1 MPIPA
6 PAAYQ
11 ATDATVVLAPQRK
24 SSKKLIAAFCA
35 LLATILVAALAFII
49 PNFTAVKAMLG
60 FRPTNPLVVT
70 FDAINSLS
78 TLRST
83 KYELRTHSST
93 DDSLDARMSGMYS
106 LGKTTNESSASF
118 TSKTDEYATT
128 FAWYKGAFAGKSVWH
143 DDDPYYIY
151 YPADQYE
158 DDLRN
163 GVGSD
168 VADLILNVKDALVKN
183 GAWDITGAE
192 QTFYD
197 QLDKMND
204 DGYSNDIDRAKGTKT
219 SAEVKA
225 EASKFIQQYFG
236 VELEDKNVRSQLFPN
251 TSSAKSAGNTQLSY
265 QIDIKALSQH
275 FVNYWISHEAQ
286 YPHLKSWVIQQ
297 IEDAGVDDAEDE
309 YRQALDN
316 VRNWDFGTDEEPEM
330 PTITVDLNY
339 GRKRLMNSIAISV
352 SGKDEYG
359 DSYNGSLSL
368 TLSQQNAVSV
378 DDPDLTDMVS
388 KAKDNNGLDLS

>member
-1 MPIPA
+1 M
-6 PAAYQ
+6 
-11 ATDATVVLAPQRK
+11 
-24 SSKKLIAAFCA
+24 
-35 LLATILVAALAFII
+35 TI
-49 PNFTAVKAMLG
+49 
-60 FRPTNPLVVT
+60 
-70 FDAINSLS
+70 
-78 TLRST
+78 
-83 KYELRTHSST
+83 
-93 DDSLDARMSGMYS
+93 
-106 LGKTTNESSASF
+106 
-118 TSKTDEYATT
+118 KTDEQATT
-128 FAWYKGAFAGKSVWH
+128 LAWHKGAFAGKNVWY

-192 QTFYD
+192 
-197 QLDKMND
+197 
-204 DGYSNDIDRAKGTKT
+204 
-219 SAEVKA
+219 
-225 EASKFIQQYFG
+225 
-236 VELEDKNVRSQLFPN
+236 LEDKNVRSQLFPN

-265 QIDIKALSQH
+265 QIDVKALAQH

-297 IEDAGVDDAEDE
+297 IEDTGVGDAEGE

-316 VRNWDFGTDEEPEM
+316 VRNWDFGTDEEPDM

-339 GRKRLMNSIAISV
+339 GRKRLMSSIAVSV

-359 DSYNGSLSL
+359 DSYKGSLSL

-378 DDPDLTDMVS
+378 DDPDLTDTVS
-388 KAKDNNGLDLS
+388 KAKDNNELDLS

>member
-1 MPIPA
+1 M
-6 PAAYQ
+6 
-11 ATDATVVLAPQRK
+11 
-24 SSKKLIAAFCA
+24 
-35 LLATILVAALAFII
+35 TI
-49 PNFTAVKAMLG
+49 
-60 FRPTNPLVVT
+60 
-70 FDAINSLS
+70 
-78 TLRST
+78 
-83 KYELRTHSST
+83 
-93 DDSLDARMSGMYS
+93 
-106 LGKTTNESSASF
+106 
-118 TSKTDEYATT
+118 KTDEQATT
-128 FAWYKGAFAGKSVWH
+128 LAWHKGAFAGKNVWY

-183 GAWDITGAE
+183 GAWDI
-192 QTFYD
+192 
-197 QLDKMND
+197 
-204 DGYSNDIDRAKGTKT
+204 DRAKGTKT

-225 EASKFIQQYFG
+225 EASKFIQQYLG

-265 QIDIKALSQH
+265 QIDVKALAQH

-297 IEDAGVDDAEDE
+297 IEDTGVGDAEGE

-316 VRNWDFGTDEEPEM
+316 VRNWDFGTDEEPDM

-339 GRKRLMNSIAISV
+339 GRKRLMSSIAVSV

-359 DSYNGSLSL
+359 DSYKGSLSL

-378 DDPDLTDMVS
+378 DDPDLTDTVS

>member
-1 MPIPA
+1 M
-6 PAAYQ
+6 
-11 ATDATVVLAPQRK
+11 
-24 SSKKLIAAFCA
+24 
-35 LLATILVAALAFII
+35 AALAFII

-83 KYELRTHSST
+83 KYELRTHSIT
-93 DDSLDARMSGMYS
+93 DDSLDVRMSGMYS

-118 TSKTDEYATT
+118 TSKTDEYAMT
-128 FAWYKGAFAGKSVWH
+128 FAWYKGAFAEKFVWH

-151 YPADQYE
+151 CPADQYE

-204 DGYSNDIDRAKGTKT
+204 DGYSNDIDRAKGTKR

-352 SGKDEYG
+352 SGKDEDG

>member
-1 MPIPA
+1 M
-6 PAAYQ
+6 
-11 ATDATVVLAPQRK
+11 TRGCLACIRW
-24 SSKKLIAAFCA
+24 
-35 LLATILVAALAFII
+35 
-49 PNFTAVKAMLG
+49 
-60 FRPTNPLVVT
+60 
-70 FDAINSLS
+70 
-78 TLRST
+78 
-83 KYELRTHSST
+83 
-93 DDSLDARMSGMYS
+93 
-106 LGKTTNESSASF
+106 GKTTNDSSASV
-118 TSKTDEYATT
+118 TIKTDEQATT
-128 FAWYKGAFAGKSVWH
+128 LAWHKGAFAGKNVWY

-183 GAWDITGAE
+183 GDWD
-192 QTFYD
+192 
-197 QLDKMND
+197 
-204 DGYSNDIDRAKGTKT
+204 NDIDRAKGTKT

-316 VRNWDFGTDEEPEM
+316 VRNWDFGTDE
-330 PTITVDLNY
+330 
-339 GRKRLMNSIAISV
+339 
-352 SGKDEYG
+352 
-359 DSYNGSLSL
+359 
-368 TLSQQNAVSV
+368 
-378 DDPDLTDMVS
+378 DMVS

>member
-1 MPIPA
+1 M
-6 PAAYQ
+6 
-11 ATDATVVLAPQRK
+11 
-24 SSKKLIAAFCA
+24 
-35 LLATILVAALAFII
+35 TI
-49 PNFTAVKAMLG
+49 
-60 FRPTNPLVVT
+60 
-70 FDAINSLS
+70 
-78 TLRST
+78 
-83 KYELRTHSST
+83 
-93 DDSLDARMSGMYS
+93 
-106 LGKTTNESSASF
+106 
-118 TSKTDEYATT
+118 KTDEQATT
-128 FAWYKGAFAGKSVWH
+128 LAWHKGAFAGKNVWY

-183 GAWDITGAE
+183 GAWDITG
-192 QTFYD
+192 
-197 QLDKMND
+197 
-204 DGYSNDIDRAKGTKT
+204 
-219 SAEVKA
+219 
-225 EASKFIQQYFG
+225 

-265 QIDIKALSQH
+265 QIDVKALAQH

-297 IEDAGVDDAEDE
+297 IEDTGVGDAEGE

-316 VRNWDFGTDEEPEM
+316 VRNWDFGTDEEPDM

-339 GRKRLMNSIAISV
+339 GRKHLMSSIAVSV

-359 DSYNGSLSL
+359 DSYKGSLSL

-378 DDPDLTDMVS
+378 DDPDLTDTVS
-388 KAKDNNGLDLS
+388 KAKDNNELDLS

>member
-1 MPIPA
+1 MA
-6 PAAYQ
+6 
-11 ATDATVVLAPQRK
+11 QRR
-24 SSKKLIAAFCA
+24 IRREN
-35 LLATILVAALAFII
+35 V
-49 PNFTAVKAMLG
+49 
-60 FRPTNPLVVT
+60 
-70 FDAINSLS
+70 
-78 TLRST
+78 
-83 KYELRTHSST
+83 
-93 DDSLDARMSGMYS
+93 
-106 LGKTTNESSASF
+106 
-118 TSKTDEYATT
+118 
-128 FAWYKGAFAGKSVWH
+128 WY
-143 DDDPYYIY
+143 DDDPYYIF

-192 QTFYD
+192 RTFYD

-225 EASKFIQQYFG
+225 EASKFIQQYLG

-265 QIDIKALSQH
+265 QIDVKALAQH

-297 IEDAGVDDAEDE
+297 IEDTGVGDAEGE

-316 VRNWDFGTDEEPEM
+316 VRNWDFGTDEEPDM

-339 GRKRLMNSIAISV
+339 GRKHLMSSIAVSV

-359 DSYNGSLSL
+359 DSYKGSLSL

-378 DDPDLTDMVS
+378 DDPDLTDTVS
-388 KAKDNNGLDLS
+388 KAKDNNELDLS

>member
-1 MPIPA
+1 M
-6 PAAYQ
+6 
-11 ATDATVVLAPQRK
+11 TRGCLACIRW
-24 SSKKLIAAFCA
+24 
-35 LLATILVAALAFII
+35 
-49 PNFTAVKAMLG
+49 
-60 FRPTNPLVVT
+60 
-70 FDAINSLS
+70 
-78 TLRST
+78 
-83 KYELRTHSST
+83 
-93 DDSLDARMSGMYS
+93 
-106 LGKTTNESSASF
+106 GKTTNDSSASV
-118 TSKTDEYATT
+118 TIKTDEQATT
-128 FAWYKGAFAGKSVWH
+128 LAWHKGAFAGKNVWY

-192 QTFYD
+192 RTFYD

-225 EASKFIQQYFG
+225 EASKFIQQYLG

-265 QIDIKALSQH
+265 QIDVKALAQH

-297 IEDAGVDDAEDE
+297 IEDTGVGDAEGE

-316 VRNWDFGTDEEPEM
+316 VRNWDFGTDEEPDM

-339 GRKRLMNSIAISV
+339 GRKRLMSSIAVSV

-359 DSYNGSLSL
+359 DSYKGSLSL
-368 TLSQQNAVSV
+368 MLSQQNAVSV
-378 DDPDLTDMVS
+378 DDPDLTDTVS
-388 KAKDNNGLDLS
+388 KAKDNNELDLS

>member
-1 MPIPA
+1 M
-6 PAAYQ
+6 
-11 ATDATVVLAPQRK
+11 TRGCLACIRW
-24 SSKKLIAAFCA
+24 
-35 LLATILVAALAFII
+35 
-49 PNFTAVKAMLG
+49 
-60 FRPTNPLVVT
+60 
-70 FDAINSLS
+70 
-78 TLRST
+78 
-83 KYELRTHSST
+83 
-93 DDSLDARMSGMYS
+93 
-106 LGKTTNESSASF
+106 GKTTNDSSASV
-118 TSKTDEYATT
+118 TIKTDEQATT
-128 FAWYKGAFAGKSVWH
+128 LAWHKGAFAGKNVWY

-192 QTFYD
+192 
-197 QLDKMND
+197 
-204 DGYSNDIDRAKGTKT
+204 
-219 SAEVKA
+219 
-225 EASKFIQQYFG
+225 
-236 VELEDKNVRSQLFPN
+236 LEDKNVRSQLFPN

-265 QIDIKALSQH
+265 QIDVKALAQH

-297 IEDAGVDDAEDE
+297 IEDTGVGDAEGE
-309 YRQALDN
+309 YRQALNN
-316 VRNWDFGTDEEPEM
+316 VRNWDFGTDEEPDM

-339 GRKRLMNSIAISV
+339 GRKHLMSSIAVSV

-359 DSYNGSLSL
+359 DSYKGSLSL

-378 DDPDLTDMVS
+378 DDPDLTDTVS
-388 KAKDNNGLDLS
+388 KAKDNNELDLS